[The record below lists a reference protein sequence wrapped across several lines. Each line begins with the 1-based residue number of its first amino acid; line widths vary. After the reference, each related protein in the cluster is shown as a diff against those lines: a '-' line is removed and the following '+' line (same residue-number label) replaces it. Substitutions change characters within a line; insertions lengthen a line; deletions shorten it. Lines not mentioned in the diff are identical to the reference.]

1 MKEICI
7 PFTGIDDNDPVEVVV
22 RNCRNNEEWLY
33 KVESLKF
40 EESTAIQNNK
50 TSRVDRLLSY
60 IRNYD
65 LRWELLNIFNTE
77 KPDGCIHLLYRKQ
90 HTGNQL

>member
-33 KVESLKF
+33 RIESIKIDN
-40 EESTAIQNNK
+40 SDNGNNNK
-50 TSRVDRLLSY
+50 TGRVDRLLNF
-60 IRNYD
+60 IRTYD
-65 LRWELLNIFNTE
+65 LKWELLNIFNTE
-77 KPDGCIHLLYRKQ
+77 KPEGCIHLLYRKQ
-90 HTGNQL
+90 H